1 MTDIA
6 ALGLSVDSSDVRR
19 AAPDL
24 DRLTASTRRAE
35 GAAGRMG
42 AAFDAARRQL
52 MAFGAAA
59 AAALSVQSIVRA
71 ADAYTQFANAL
82 RVAGAT
88 GEAFATAQDRLFEA
102 ANRNGVAI
110 GALSQLYSRASIA
123 SGELGA
129 SQGEL
134 LRFVDGVTAALR
146 VQGGSTEAASGAL
159 FQLGQALGAGVVR
172 AEEFNS
178 ILEGA
183 FPIAQAAARGL
194 DAAGGSVARLRSL
207 VIEGKVTSQEFFR
220 ALLEGFTA
228 TEALAAGMSLTVG
241 ASLTV
246 LQNSFIR
253 FVGELDSALGAT
265 AALAS
270 IIQGIGQALNFL
282 AANMDTVIAAA
293 QTAGIAL
300 LAAFGPTILGA
311 VRTLT
316 VAIASGLVGAIRAV
330 AVAVA
335 ANPLGALLLA
345 ITTVIAAVWSFRDA
359 ISEAIG
365 VDIAGVME
373 RTANLIVGAFVGAF
387 NAVRATWSQLPAA
400 LGDIAI
406 QTANAVLAAIKEMI
420 NGAIWQINRAVSEV
434 QHQLSGTPLAFQFS
448 GIGQIGGDWS
458 VANPFAG
465 SAAGVADAASAAMRD
480 ALSRDYF
487 GGAAEAPGALSAP
500 GAASA
505 LSTGASDAAKK
516 AAKEAAKA
524 AREAA
529 KAAQDAY
536 DRAIGYWRDFTGSFV
551 DDLRQGLKQGE
562 SLWESF
568 ANAALNA
575 LDRVIDTLINSGL
588 DAVFRTGQPG
598 SDIGSLFSALG
609 SLFGLGPAPGG
620 LFAQGGVF
628 GRGGL
633 VPFASGAVV
642 TSPTM
647 FPMRGGRVGV
657 MGEAGEEAIMPLR
670 RTRGGRLGVEVA
682 GGAGG
687 RAELV
692 VHLAEG
698 LKAELAGQMEGVAV
712 RVVQGGLAAYD
723 RHVAP
728 KTAERIRKDPMRRG

>member
-159 FQLGQALGAGVVR
+159 LQLGQALGAGVVR

-400 LGDIAI
+400 LGDLMFQAAQSTLDGVVWLVREVGVAI
-406 QTANAVLAAIKEMI
+406 NTFIS
-420 NGAIWQINRAVSEV
+420 GINRN
-434 QHQLSGTPLAFQFS
+434 LADLGVRINTIDLPGF
-448 GIGQIGGDWS
+448 ITVD
-458 VANPFAG
+458 NPFAG

-487 GGAAEAPGALSAP
+487 GGAAEAPGAMTSPGAAP
-500 GAASA
+500 GAAAA
-505 LSTGASDAAKK
+505 LASGAASDAAKK
-516 AAKEAAKA
+516 AQRDAEKAAKA
-524 AREAA
+524 AAEAA
-529 KAAQDAY
+529 E
-536 DRAIGYWRDFTGSFV
+536 RARGVWRDFTGSFV
-551 DDLRQGLKQGE
+551 QDLSAGLRQGENFFKA
-562 SLWESF
+562 F
-568 ANAALNA
+568 ANAAVNA
-575 LDRVIDTLINSGL
+575 LNRITDALIEGVL
-588 DAVFRTGQPG
+588 DAIFRVGTATTPG
-598 SDIGSLFSALG
+598 AGIFGSLST
-609 SLFGLGPAPGG
+609 LFG
-620 LFAQGGVF
+620 FADGSVF

-682 GGAGG
+682 GGAAPVNVSYQIDARGADPASIARLEAALQANTEQIRQIA
-687 RAELV
+687 RA
-692 VHLAEG
+692 G
-698 LKAELAGQMEGVAV
+698 DPV
-712 RVVQGGLAAYD
+712 RRA
-723 RHVAP
+723 
-728 KTAERIRKDPMRRG
+728 RGMG